1 LTNTLLFD
9 TAHIDNTLCKK
20 ILSIQNIDFE
30 TLGTL
35 EELIHSDGY
44 QIENIEAQTDTIP
57 SKADGY
63 VAIVIL
69 GGPMAVYDETNYQ
82 YLSKEQ
88 ELIRD
93 AIKNEVPVLGICLGS
108 QLIAQATGGRV
119 YRGPK
124 KEIGWF
130 NVTLTSNGHESLFK
144 GIKTKTVRVF
154 QWHGDTYDLPSTA
167 NIMAFSNLYPQ
178 AFKVGSA
185 IGMQFHLEVNRK
197 MIERWIQEYSQEINK
212 EHIKS
217 DDILLPNKAKEI
229 RDSYDRCKVVYSN
242 FSKMIDKFRGKDVG
256 AR

>member
-130 NVTLTSNGHESLFK
+130 NVTLTPNGRESLFK

>member
-1 LTNTLLFD
+1 LLFD

-130 NVTLTSNGHESLFK
+130 NVTLTPNGRESLFK

-242 FSKMIDKFRGKDVG
+242 FSKMIDKFRGKDIG

>member
-1 LTNTLLFD
+1 LLFD
-9 TAHIDNTLCKK
+9 TTHANNNLCRK
-20 ILSIQNIDFE
+20 ILSIQNIEFE

-35 EELIHSDGY
+35 EELFHSDGY

-57 SKADGY
+57 IKAEGY

-69 GGPMAVYDETNYQ
+69 GGPMAVYDKMSYQ

-88 ELIRD
+88 ELIRH

-130 NVTLTSNGHESLFK
+130 DVTLTPNGHKSLFK
-144 GIKTKTVRVF
+144 GIKAKTVRVF

-167 NIMAFSNLYPQ
+167 NIMAFSKLYPQ
-178 AFKVGSA
+178 AFKIGSA
-185 IGMQFHLEVNRK
+185 IGMQFHLEVNRN
-197 MIERWIQEYSQEINK
+197 MIERWAQEYGQEINK
-212 EHIKS
+212 EQIS
-217 DDILLPNKAKEI
+217 SEDILLPNKPKEI
-229 RDSYDRCKVVYSN
+229 RDLYDRCKVVYSN
-242 FSKMIDKFRGKDVG
+242 FSRMIDKFKGKDVG

>member
-1 LTNTLLFD
+1 MTNTLLFD

-130 NVTLTSNGHESLFK
+130 NVTITPNGRESLFK

-217 DDILLPNKAKEI
+217 DDILLPNKTKEI
-229 RDSYDRCKVVYSN
+229 RDSYDRCKVVHSN
-242 FSKMIDKFRGKDVG
+242 FSKMIDKFRGKDID

>member
-1 LTNTLLFD
+1 MTNTLLFD

-130 NVTLTSNGHESLFK
+130 NVTLTPNGRESLFK

>member
-1 LTNTLLFD
+1 
-9 TAHIDNTLCKK
+9 
-20 ILSIQNIDFE
+20 
-30 TLGTL
+30 
-35 EELIHSDGY
+35 
-44 QIENIEAQTDTIP
+44 
-57 SKADGY
+57 
-63 VAIVIL
+63 
-69 GGPMAVYDETNYQ
+69 M
-82 YLSKEQ
+82 
-88 ELIRD
+88 
-93 AIKNEVPVLGICLGS
+93 
-108 QLIAQATGGRV
+108 
-119 YRGPK
+119 
-124 KEIGWF
+124 
-130 NVTLTSNGHESLFK
+130 
-144 GIKTKTVRVF
+144 RVF

-242 FSKMIDKFRGKDVG
+242 FSKMIDKFRGKDIG